1 MMGKIP
7 CKIFPLKCSFG
18 ICNRVLANMDFGFG
32 IEPNQNSSFGHTLVC
47 RYTLDVLCR
56 QQIKLFQVVSA
67 SEFHEYQWNN
77 IVFIFFGPSGFWRAS
92 EASNIDCFKN

>member
-1 MMGKIP
+1 MGKIP

-47 RYTLDVLCR
+47 RYT
-56 QQIKLFQVVSA
+56 
-67 SEFHEYQWNN
+67 
-77 IVFIFFGPSGFWRAS
+77 
-92 EASNIDCFKN
+92 